1 MNEKIAGIL
10 NTYAGDDTDLCYYVF
25 EILSQEE
32 NPDVG
37 LKYFYENIRTNKTN
51 ASQTLEKKFSIDEL
65 KKWDELY
72 SKYISELLTMVV
84 SKAHLEQWNAEKFYS
99 VLWERINTDLF
110 FEDSKLKAFVIFKF
124 AQNALM
130 PYIEIDTPLTM
141 KDEIFNDILSKNQS
155 TIIKIRHILALN
167 FTQKTEVSSLILNE
181 LQKVKTFEE
190 QCVILAVVLDDFA
203 QGKIKGFMQALSSG
217 NIQVESQK

>member
-1 MNEKIAGIL
+1 
-10 NTYAGDDTDLCYYVF
+10 
-25 EILSQEE
+25 
-32 NPDVG
+32 
-37 LKYFYENIRTNKTN
+37 
-51 ASQTLEKKFSIDEL
+51 
-65 KKWDELY
+65 
-72 SKYISELLTMVV
+72 
-84 SKAHLEQWNAEKFYS
+84 
-99 VLWERINTDLF
+99 
-110 FEDSKLKAFVIFKF
+110 LKAFVIFKF

-141 KDEIFNDILSKNQS
+141 KDETFNDILSKNQS

-190 QCVILAVVLDDFA
+190 QCVILAVALDDFT